1 MFEIIEKLRQ
11 KSPRIKK
18 QIAFLTSFS
27 LAGIIFVIWLSVI
40 YPDFRKTQANEQKA
54 SSLEPSPISTFGET
68 LGTGISAIKEQF
80 GKLKN
85 GISSFTTDPAHYSA
99 TYPGASTTDT
109 TMSAATIESL
119 NFTSTTTSE

>member
-11 KSPRIKK
+11 KSPRVKK

-40 YPDFRKTQANEQKA
+40 FPDFRQTQANEQKV
-54 SSLEPSPISTFGET
+54 SNLEPSPISTFGQT
-68 LGTGISAIKEQF
+68 FGAGISAIKDQF

-85 GISSFTTDPAHYSA
+85 GISSFSTDPAYYSA
-99 TYPGASTTDT
+99 STSDT
-109 TMSAATIESL
+109 TMTAATIESL
-119 NFTSTTTSE
+119 DFTSTTSTE